1 MQQILQPLQPLQLKS
16 AIGMIDFAGISL
28 TGAPQDAVNKRY
40 YISVVDSIARI
51 LGTRKGSRV
60 MRPDFGSDLYLLRDR
75 NFGAAWRVWAT
86 RYIFE
91 AIKNY
96 ELRVFFQAV
105 NFNIDAITGAISFS
119 ITIAPRAL

>member
-1 MQQILQPLQPLQLKS
+1 MQHILQPLQPLQLKS

-28 TGAPQDAVNKRY
+28 TGAPQGALNKRY

-91 AIKNY
+91 AIKRD
-96 ELRVFFQAV
+96 EPRAVFQKV
-105 NFNIDAITGAISFS
+105 DFNIDAITGKTSFS
-119 ITIAPRAL
+119 IAVAPRGA